1 MSGRSPAAYGHGE
14 MATYLAEMYMPTT
27 RSGALRDTARKAR
40 AATEQMTVEG
50 TPIRYL
56 RTIFLGEDEICFYV
70 YEAGSYEA
78 GSPETVLE
86 ASRRAAIPVDRVV
99 EATDIDIES
108 FEEE

>member
-1 MSGRSPAAYGHGE
+1 VSGRSPAAYGHGE

-70 YEAGSYEA
+70 YEAGS
-78 GSPETVLE
+78 PETVLE